1 MKIISFLL
9 RQSRGVFLFAVIA
22 GVVSGVA
29 GAALLSL
36 VNRAL
41 NEEGADLTL
50 LGWAF
55 AGLCILLALTRVSS
69 HLLLVRLGEEAVLK
83 IRLELVRRVLGTP
96 LAKLEEI
103 GEHRVLAALTED
115 TTAIANALVLLPTI
129 GINLLIVVCSLVYLG
144 WLSVQVLLGFLL
156 VMSVA
161 GTSYVIPVRLAMRRY
176 RRAREEQDGLFKQFR
191 FLTEGSKELKLH
203 AARRNAFFA
212 KVERIAQSLRD
223 LYVSGATVAGIGHA
237 WGQLLVFFA
246 VGCLIFV
253 LPQIQ
258 TISRETLTGYTLVLF
273 YVMSP
278 FQLILQM
285 LPLLGRGGVALN
297 RVEKLGLSLDPP
309 PGGSGGEALSVATP
323 RSWRHLEL
331 SGVTYGYHGNGGEAG
346 FAVGPIDLV
355 LQPGEIVVVVGGNGS
370 GKTTLA
376 KIISGLYPPEAGEI
390 RLDGQPVTGQTADRY
405 RQLFSTVFSD
415 FCLFESLLGLEGP
428 DLDQQAH
435 RYLVKLDLD
444 RKVTVKEGELSTVS
458 LSQGQRKRLA
468 LLTAYLEDR
477 PIYIFDEWAADQD
490 PMFKQVFYHQLLPE
504 LKSRG
509 KTVLVISHDD
519 RYFGVADRLV
529 RLEEGRLEREEIVS
543 RVLA

>member
-9 RQSRGVFLFAVIA
+9 RQSRGVFLFAVTA

-50 LGWAF
+50 LGWVF

-69 HLLLVRLGEEAVLK
+69 HLLLVRLGENAVLK
-83 IRLELVRRVLGTP
+83 IRLELVRRILGTP

-103 GEHRVLAALTED
+103 GEHRILAALTED

-176 RRAREEQDGLFKQFR
+176 RRARDEQDGLFKQFR
-191 FLTEGSKELKLH
+191 SLTEGSKELKLH
-203 AARRNAFFA
+203 SARRNAFFA

-223 LYVSGATVAGIGHA
+223 QYVSGATVAGIGHA

-278 FQLILQM
+278 FQLMLQM
-285 LPLLGRGGVALN
+285 IPLLGRGGVALN
-297 RVEKLGLSLDPP
+297 RVEKLGLSLDPSP
-309 PGGSGGEALSVATP
+309 GGEALSIAP
-323 RSWRHLEL
+323 PPLWRRLEL
-331 SGVTYGYHGNGGEAG
+331 SGVTYGYRGNGEEHG

-355 LQPGEIVVVVGGNGS
+355 MHPGEIVVVIGGNGS

-376 KIISGLYPPEAGEI
+376 KLISGLYQPETGEI
-390 RLDGQPVTGQTADRY
+390 RLDGQPVTGQTLDSY

-415 FCLFESLLGLEGP
+415 FCLFESLLGLESP
-428 DLDQQAH
+428 DLDQKAH

-444 RKVTVKEGELSTVS
+444 RKVSVQEGALSTVA

-504 LKSRG
+504 LKSQG

-519 RYFGVADRLV
+519 RYFGVADRLI
-529 RLEEGRLEREEIVS
+529 RLEEGRLDKEEIVS
-543 RVLA
+543 RALA